1 MQSKT
6 EVEMTNEAL
15 TLFELNSL
23 VRELV
28 EIHFDE
34 SYWVVGELSDVSTP
48 AYGGHFYGELV
59 QKDEFA
65 DRIVA
70 RARITCWARTYSM
83 LRLRFQKE
91 SGETLRKGLQVK
103 LLVKVNFHEQYGYSL
118 NILDIDSTF
127 TMGDLAKR
135 RREILMQLEQDG
147 ILHDNQDLP
156 LPRLLRRIAVISS
169 ATAAGYGDF
178 CNQLEQN
185 DYGFHF
191 DVQLFPAVMQG
202 QQVPESIISALEAI
216 VSPPTPLRGE
226 GSSAADS
233 LSPRGEAWRGAD
245 LVVIIRGGG
254 ASSDL
259 SDFDSYELA
268 ACIAQYPLP
277 VLTGIGHERDETVLD
292 YVAHTRVK
300 TPTAAAA
307 FIIEHQAQEAAL
319 LDDLY
324 LRITHSA
331 GERILREKQRL
342 ERQQAVLPLLF
353 TNFFQGLQNRLTL
366 LAQRLTSTVGQRLER
381 EPSRLQLLQQK
392 LASSATQR
400 IEREWHRLQLLKQ
413 HMESLDPKL
422 LLKRGYT
429 ITTFGGKIVRSID
442 GLAEGDVL
450 TTQTEHGEIY
460 STIKKLCKKN

>member
-1 MQSKT
+1 M
-6 EVEMTNEAL
+6 EMTNETL
-15 TLFELNSL
+15 TLFELNNL
-23 VRELV
+23 VRELL
-28 EIHFDE
+28 ETQFDE

-48 AYGGHFYGELV
+48 AFGGHFYGELV
-59 QKDEFA
+59 QKDELA
-65 DRIVA
+65 DHIIA
-70 RARITCWARTYSM
+70 RARITCWARTYGM

-103 LLVKVNFHEQYGYSL
+103 LLVNVNFHEQYGYSL
-118 NILDIDSTF
+118 NVLDIDSTF
-127 TMGDLAKR
+127 TLGDLAKK
-135 RREILMQLEQDG
+135 RREILLQLERDG

-156 LPRLLRRIAVISS
+156 MPRLLRRIAIVSS

-191 DVQLFPAVMQG
+191 DVQFFPAVMQG
-202 QQVPESIISALEAI
+202 EKVPESIVNALEAI
-216 VSPPTPLRGE
+216 LSFQE
-226 GSSAADS
+226 DS
-233 LSPRGEAWRGAD
+233 GLPFD

-292 YVAHTRVK
+292 FVAHTRVK

-307 FIIEHQAQEAAL
+307 FIIEHQADEAAL

-324 LRITHSA
+324 QRITRFA
-331 GERILREKQRL
+331 QERILSEKQRL
-342 ERQQAVLPLLF
+342 ERQQVVLPLLF
-353 TNFFQGLQNRLTL
+353 TNFFQGLQNRLV
-366 LAQRLTSTVGQRLER
+366 LASQRLTGAAIQRLER
-381 EPSRLQLLQQK
+381 EPSKLLLLRQRLT
-392 LASSATQR
+392 SSSDQR
-400 IEREWHRLQLLKQ
+400 LEREQHRLQLMTQRLD
-413 HMESLDPKL
+413 SLDPKL

-429 ITTFGGKIVRSID
+429 ITTCGGRIVRGID
-442 GLAEGDVL
+442 GLVEGDVL
-450 TTQTEHGEIY
+450 TTSMENGEIY
-460 STIKKLCKKN
+460 SKVILCKKN

>member
-1 MQSKT
+1 
-6 EVEMTNEAL
+6 MTNEAL

-23 VRELV
+23 VRELI
-28 EIHFDE
+28 ETQFDR

-48 AYGGHFYGELV
+48 AYGGHFYGEIV
-59 QKDEFA
+59 QKDELT

-70 RARITCWARTYSM
+70 RARITCWARTYGM

-118 NILDIDSTF
+118 NVLDIDSTF
-127 TMGDLAKR
+127 TLGDLAKK
-135 RREILMQLEQDG
+135 RREILLQLEQDG
-147 ILHDNQDLP
+147 ILHDNQELP
-156 LPRLLRRIAVISS
+156 LPRLLRRIAVVSS

-202 QQVPESIISALEAI
+202 EHVPESIIAALEAI
-216 VSPPTPLRGE
+216 FSCSGE
-226 GSSAADS
+226 GGRE
-233 LSPRGEAWRGAD
+233 LPFD

-259 SDFDSYELA
+259 SDFDNYELA

-277 VLTGIGHERDETVLD
+277 ILTGIGHERDETVLD

-307 FIIEHQAQEAAL
+307 FIIEHQAGEAAL

-324 LRITHSA
+324 MRITHSA
-331 GERILREKQRL
+331 QERILREKQRL
-342 ERQQAVLPLLF
+342 ERLQAVLPLLF
-353 TNFFQGLQNRLTL
+353 MGFYQKQQNRLAL
-366 LAQRLTSTVGQRLER
+366 LAQRLTGTVGQRLER
-381 EPSRLQLLQQK
+381 EPGRLQLLQQK
-392 LASSATQR
+392 LISVSSQR
-400 IEREWHRLQLLKQ
+400 IEREKHRLQLMKQ
-413 HMESLDPKL
+413 RLSSLDPRL

-429 ITTFGGKIVRSID
+429 ITTCGGKIVRSID
-442 GLAEGDVL
+442 GLVEGDVL
-450 TTQTEHGEIY
+450 TTNTENGEIY
-460 STIKKLCKKN
+460 SKVLCTNPNLINSKLKGTPPEGSGEGALWKKS

>member
-1 MQSKT
+1 
-6 EVEMTNEAL
+6 MTNEVL

-23 VRELV
+23 VRELI

-59 QKDEFA
+59 QKDELS

-70 RARITCWARTYSM
+70 RARITCWARTYSI

-127 TMGDLAKR
+127 TLGDLARR

-202 QQVPESIISALEAI
+202 QQVPESIISAL
-216 VSPPTPLRGE
+216 GE
-226 GSSAADS
+226 ILTASSGY
-233 LSPRGEAWRGAD
+233 PFD

-259 SDFDSYELA
+259 SDFDSYQLA

-307 FIIEHQAQEAAL
+307 FIVGHQAQEAAL
-319 LDDLY
+319 LDELY
-324 LRITHSA
+324 LRITRSA

-342 ERQQAVLPLLF
+342 ERQQTVIPLRF
-353 TNFFQGLQNRLTL
+353 ANFFQGLQNRLAL
-366 LAQRLTSTVGQRLER
+366 LSQRLTSIVGQRIER
-381 EPSRLQLLQQK
+381 EPIRLQLLQQR

-400 IEREWHRLQLLKQ
+400 IDREEHRLQLMKQ
-413 HMESLDPKL
+413 LLASLDPTL

-429 ITTFGGKIVRSID
+429 ITTSGSKIVRSID

-460 STIKKLCKKN
+460 STINKICKKN

>member
-1 MQSKT
+1 
-6 EVEMTNEAL
+6 MTNETL

-23 VRELV
+23 VRELI
-28 EIHFDE
+28 ETQFDE

-59 QKDEFA
+59 QKDELA
-65 DRIVA
+65 DRIIA
-70 RARITCWARTYSM
+70 RARITCWARTYGM

-91 SGETLRKGLQVK
+91 SGETLRKGLQVR
-103 LLVKVNFHEQYGYSL
+103 LLVKINFHEQYGYSL
-118 NILDIDSTF
+118 NVLDIDSTF
-127 TMGDLAKR
+127 TLGDLAKR
-135 RREILMQLEQDG
+135 RREILLQLEKDG
-147 ILHDNQDLP
+147 ILHDNQELP
-156 LPRLLRRIAVISS
+156 LPRLLRRIAVVSS

-185 DYGFHF
+185 EYGFHF

-202 QQVPESIISALEAI
+202 EQVPESIISALEAI
-216 VSPPTPLRGE
+216 LSSPEGE
-226 GSSAADS
+226 VGKG
-233 LSPRGEAWRGAD
+233 LPFD

-292 YVAHTRVK
+292 FVAHTRVK

-307 FIIEHQAQEAAL
+307 FIIDHQAGEAAL

-324 LRITHSA
+324 QRITRSA
-331 GERILREKQRL
+331 EERILREKQRL

-353 TNFFQGLQNRLTL
+353 ANFFQGLWNRLV
-366 LAQRLTSTVGQRLER
+366 LASQRLTGNAIQRLER
-381 EPSRLQLLQQK
+381 EPGRLLLLHQR
-392 LASSATQR
+392 LNSSSSHR
-400 IEREWHRLQLLKQ
+400 IEREQHRLQLMKQ
-413 HMESLDPKL
+413 RMDSLDPRL
-422 LLKRGYT
+422 LLKRGYS
-429 ITTFGGKIVRSID
+429 ITTCGGKIVRSIE
-442 GLAEGDVL
+442 GLVEGDVL
-450 TTQTEHGEIY
+450 TTSIENGEIY
-460 STIKKLCKKN
+460 SKVVLCKKN